1 MDDTQTPQTN
11 PQEDEVVKETSE
23 LTQPENPENNVAA
36 ILQLETMINGYL
48 MDLEKLQQQVKE
60 QGQMLKDGLEND
72 AEYAACLEKA
82 KTVNKEKKTIQDK
95 LMQEPSL
102 ALLNSKVKDLK
113 EEVKDVQQGLS
124 DYLQQYFQQSGLR
137 QITGTD
143 GEIRE
148 IVTHLK
154 LVKKR
159 E

>member
-82 KTVNKEKKTIQDK
+82 KTVNKEKKPIQDK

-113 EEVKDVQQGLS
+113 EEAKDVQQGLS